1 MLLKFKKLHP
11 DAKIP
16 SYAYAGDA
24 GLDLYVA
31 EDLVIKKGERKSI
44 PLGIAIEIPD
54 GYVGILFDKSGLSH
68 KHGLK
73 SYGGIIDSGYRGE
86 IHVGM
91 MNLSD
96 TDYEFKKGDK
106 VIQILI
112 MPVLHAEVT
121 EVQELT
127 DSDRGTGA
135 FGSSGVC

>member
-1 MLLKFKKLHP
+1 MQLKFKKLHP
-11 DAKIP
+11 NAKIP

-24 GLDLYVA
+24 GLDLYIS
-31 EDLVIKKGERKSI
+31 EDLILKKDERRSI

-73 SYGGIIDSGYRGE
+73 SYGGIIDAGYRGE

-96 TDYEFKKGDK
+96 ADYEFKAGDK
-106 VIQILI
+106 IIQILI
-112 MPVLHAEVT
+112 MPVLKAEVV
-121 EVQELT
+121 ECEELSDT
-127 DSDRGTGA
+127 DRGEGA
-135 FGSSGVC
+135 FGSSGNK

>member
-1 MLLKFKKLHP
+1 MQLKFKKIHP
-11 DAKIP
+11 TAKIP

-24 GLDLYVA
+24 GLDLYIS
-31 EDLVIKKGERKSI
+31 EDLVLKKDERKSI

-96 TDYEFKKGDK
+96 TDYGFKAGDK
-106 VIQILI
+106 IIQILI
-112 MPVLHAEVT
+112 MPIPRCEII
-121 EVQELT
+121 ECNELSK
-127 DSDRGTGA
+127 SDRGEGA
-135 FGSSGVC
+135 FGSSGNK

>member
-1 MLLKFKKLHP
+1 MQLKFKKLHP

-31 EDLVIKKGERKSI
+31 GDLVIKKGERKSI

-112 MPVLHAEVT
+112 MPVLHAEVI
-121 EVQELT
+121 EIDELS

>member
-1 MLLKFKKLHP
+1 MQLKFKKLHP
-11 DAKIP
+11 NAKIP

-24 GLDLYVA
+24 GLDLYIS
-31 EDLVIKKGERKSI
+31 EDLVLKKDERKSI

-73 SYGGIIDSGYRGE
+73 SYGGIIDAGYRGE

-96 TDYEFKKGDK
+96 ADYEFKAGDK
-106 VIQILI
+106 IIQILI
-112 MPVLHAEVT
+112 MPVLKAEVV
-121 EVQELT
+121 ECEGLS
-127 DSDRGTGA
+127 DSDRGEGA
-135 FGSSGVC
+135 FGSSGNK

>member
-1 MLLKFKKLHP
+1 MQLKFKKLHP
-11 DAKIP
+11 NAKIP

-24 GLDLYVA
+24 GLDLYIS
-31 EDLVIKKGERKSI
+31 EDLVLKKDERKSI

-73 SYGGIIDSGYRGE
+73 SYGGIIDAGYRGE

-96 TDYEFKKGDK
+96 ADYEFKAGDK
-106 VIQILI
+106 IIQILI
-112 MPVLHAEVT
+112 MPVLKAEVV
-121 EVQELT
+121 ECEELS
-127 DSDRGTGA
+127 DSDRGEGA
-135 FGSSGVC
+135 FGSSGNK

>member
-1 MLLKFKKLHP
+1 MLLRFKKIHK

-16 SYAYAGDA
+16 SYAYKGDA
-24 GLDLYVA
+24 GLDLYIP
-31 EDLVIKKGERKSI
+31 ESLIIKKGERKSVA
-44 PLGIAIEIPD
+44 LGIAIEIPD

-68 KHGLK
+68 KYGLK

-96 TDYEFKKGDK
+96 LDYEFKTGEKI
-106 VIQILI
+106 IQILI
-112 MPVLHAEVT
+112 IPIVQAEVV
-121 EVQELT
+121 EVDDLS

-135 FGSSGVC
+135 FGSSGLK

>member
-1 MLLKFKKLHP
+1 MHLKFKKLHP

-16 SYAYAGDA
+16 SYAYEGDA
-24 GLDLYVA
+24 GLDLYVPCDI
-31 EDLVIKKGERKSI
+31 ELKKGDRKSI
-44 PLGIAIEIPD
+44 PLGIAMEIPK

-96 TDYEFKKGDK
+96 KDYEFHKGEK
-106 VIQILI
+106 IIQILI
-112 MPVLHAEVT
+112 LPVLHADVMEVD
-121 EVQELT
+121 ELS
-127 DSDRGTGA
+127 DSDRGYGA
-135 FGSSGVC
+135 FGSSGNA

>member
-1 MLLKFKKLHP
+1 MQLKFKKLHP

-24 GLDLYVA
+24 GLDLYIA
-31 EDLVIKKGERKSI
+31 EDLILKKDERRSI
-44 PLGIAIEIPD
+44 PLGIAVEIPE

-73 SYGGIIDSGYRGE
+73 SYGGIIDAGYRGE

-96 TDYEFKKGDK
+96 KDYEFKSGDK
-106 VIQILI
+106 IIQILI
-112 MPVLHAEVT
+112 MPVLHAEVV
-121 EVQELT
+121 ECDELSE
-127 DSDRGTGA
+127 SDRGQGA
-135 FGSSGVC
+135 FGSSGSK